1 MAKAFT
7 NGNIALVNGAIFWGI
22 ESASPKDGRILFAA
36 GYPITPVND
45 VTEYF
50 GRLSGTNGIVFI
62 QAESEVA
69 AGNMLIGAA
78 STGVAGP
85 AGGPRPPPP
94 PTPRGPTS

>member
-78 STGVAGP
+78 STGVPAPGAAGP
-85 AGGPRPPPP
+85 PPAPARPHAPL
-94 PTPRGPTS
+94 T